1 MGEPLD
7 VPMGEPLDADESLE
21 MGKPSDME
29 VDGIGA
35 NEGAVVPAVA
45 VARAPPEIV
54 DLVD

>member
-1 MGEPLD
+1 MD

-35 NEGAVVPAVA
+35 NEGAAVPAVA